1 MRSFSDGARPITDI
15 NVTPLVDVALVLL
28 VIFMAAAPLIH
39 QKALHL
45 TLPKATRPQSKP
57 SPAVRLMMDSDRRI
71 SLEGRIIEPARLDSE
86 LAALLRQDPALKLSL
101 AADESVPYGEVARML
116 DEARK
121 AGVKSMS
128 LEMRPK

>member
-1 MRSFSDGARPITDI
+1 MRSFSEGARPITDI

-39 QKALHL
+39 QKALNL
-45 TLPKATRPQSKP
+45 ALPKATRPQARP
-57 SPAVRLMMDSDRRI
+57 SPAVRLMMGSDRRL
-71 SLEGRIIEPARLDSE
+71 SLEGRLIETSRLAFE

-101 AADESVPYGEVARML
+101 AADESVPYGEVVEILDQARG
-116 DEARK
+116 
-121 AGVKSMS
+121 AGVKSLS